1 VGAVL
6 VDKLTVAPVG
16 LVEVDLVAT
25 DVVTEQDQ
33 PRPQLPE
40 LQIQAEV
47 AVVAAMAHTRLLAV
61 LEL

>member
-1 VGAVL
+1 ML

-16 LVEVDLVAT
+16 LVEVDLAVT

-33 PRPQLPE
+33 PRLQLPE

-47 AVVAAMAHTRLLAV
+47 AEVAAMAHTRLLVV
-61 LEL
+61 LGL

>member
-1 VGAVL
+1 M
-6 VDKLTVAPVG
+6 DKLTVAPVG
-16 LVEVDLVAT
+16 LVEVDLAVT

-47 AVVAAMAHTRLLAV
+47 AEVAAMAHTRLLVV
-61 LEL
+61 LGL